1 MKQKSIEIRLQR
13 VSYMPKELEA
23 GVLYVSEEFGAAA
36 HLCPCGCGS
45 KIRTPLGPT
54 EWSLKVSDR
63 GPSLF
68 PSIGN
73 WQLPCKS
80 HYWIKHGKIIWA
92 SPWTPEQVAA
102 GRRNEEER
110 RHAYY
115 DALDRK
121 QYGVLRRFWS
131 WVKSLFEQ

>member
-1 MKQKSIEIRLQR
+1 MKQKSIKIRLKY
-13 VSYMPKELEA
+13 VAYMPKELET
-23 GVLYVSEEFGAAA
+23 GVLYVAGEFGAVA

-54 EWSLKVSDR
+54 EWSLKVCDR

-80 HYWIKHGKIIWA
+80 HYWIKNGKILWA
-92 SPWTPEQVAA
+92 NSWTAEQIAA
-102 GRRNEEER
+102 GRHNEEER
-110 RHAYY
+110 RRAYY

-121 QYGVLRRFWS
+121 RHGIIRRFWN
-131 WVKSLFEQ
+131 WVKDLLK

>member
-1 MKQKSIEIRLQR
+1 
-13 VSYMPKELEA
+13 MPKELEA
-23 GVLYVSEEFGAAA
+23 GVLYVSEEFGAVA

-45 KIRTPLGPT
+45 KVRTPLGPT
-54 EWSLKVSDR
+54 EWSLKITNH

-80 HYWIKHGKIIWA
+80 HYWIKNGKIIWA
-92 SPWTPEQVAA
+92 GTWTPKQIAT
-102 GRRNEEER
+102 GRHNEEER

-115 DALDRK
+115 ESLDRK
-121 QYGVLRRFWS
+121 RYGTIQKFWN
-131 WVKSLFEQ
+131 WLKRLFDQ